1 MLKLESDPP
10 LPPGATWTQHR
21 PNLVSSWLFPCLGR
35 GSSVWRLGP
44 SWGSKLLKAGGQGGG
59 STLDQ
64 SCLKPREVKGLQE
77 RPVGHLLEA
86 DSCPVGAAEW
96 VSRLYPLPVVQQPT
110 PPFLSRLAF
119 TPVATGPIS
128 PSFKLYIGPLDAQAP
143 PPTLQPPRKPAC
155 A

>member
-1 MLKLESDPP
+1 MEA
-10 LPPGATWTQHR
+10 GAKWGLQAAQ
-21 PNLVSSWLFPCLGR
+21 GR
-35 GSSVWRLGP
+35 G
-44 SWGSKLLKAGGQGGG
+44 AGRG

-96 VSRLYPLPVVQQPT
+96 VSWLYPLPVVQQPT
-110 PPFLSRLAF
+110 PPFLSHLAF
-119 TPVATGPIS
+119 TPVATGRIS
-128 PSFKLYIGPLDAQAP
+128 PSFKLYIGPLNAQAP